1 MEGAVGGM
9 IGALVFSLLFGN
21 FFLEPGHALNVHFIL
36 MTLIGSVISQLGDL
50 SASAFK
56 RQMGIKDYGK
66 LIPGH
71 GGILD
76 RFDSVLFVAPYLYFY
91 IVLVLPKIM

>member
-1 MEGAVGGM
+1 MAC
-9 IGALVFSLLFGN
+9 
-21 FFLEPGHALNVHFIL
+21 
-36 MTLIGSVISQLGDL
+36 IGSVVAQLGDL
-50 SASAFK
+50 TASAFK
-56 RQMGIKDYGK
+56 RKMGIKDYGN

-91 IVLVLPKIM
+91 IAVILPMFI